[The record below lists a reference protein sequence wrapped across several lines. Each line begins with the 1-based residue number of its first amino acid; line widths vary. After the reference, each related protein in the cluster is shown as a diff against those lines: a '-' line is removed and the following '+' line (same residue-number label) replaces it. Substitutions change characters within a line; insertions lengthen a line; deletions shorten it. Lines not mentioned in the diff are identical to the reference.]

1 MVFAMNHKECRM
13 RHLVVSVLAGWGAS
27 CTWAATPIPTTA
39 SFAVNATVQAGC
51 LVVGNPSQAS
61 GVNFGMLD
69 FGTHSA
75 VASGTQSAALSANGG
90 NMAQVQC
97 TPGAA
102 VTVTLDGGLHALG
115 SQRRLKMGSSY
126 YLPYALYISSSMST
140 AFQPGVGVSV
150 DTSAG
155 AMVLP
160 VYGVA
165 TPPPTGLPGGQYSDT
180 VQVVF
185 SW

>member
-1 MVFAMNHKECRM
+1 MRCLLFFA
-13 RHLVVSVLAGWGAS
+13 LAGWGAS
-27 CTWAATPIPTTA
+27 MALAATPIPTTA
-39 SFAVNATVQAGC
+39 SFAVNATVLPGC
-51 LVVGNPSQAS
+51 LVVGNTTQTA
-61 GVNFGMLD
+61 GVGFGMLD

-75 VASGTQSAALSANGG
+75 AASGTMSASLTASGG
-90 NMAQVQC
+90 SMAQVQC

-102 VTVTLDGGLHALG
+102 VMVTMDGGLHVLG
-115 SQRRLKMGSSY
+115 SQRRLKMGANS

-140 AFQPGVGVSV
+140 PFQPGVGVSV

-155 AMVLP
+155 AMTLP

-165 TPPPTGLPGGQYSDT
+165 TWPSGGLPGGQYSDT

>member
-1 MVFAMNHKECRM
+1 M
-13 RHLVVSVLAGWGAS
+13 RRRTVSVLVGLGAS
-27 CTWAATPIPTTA
+27 WTWAATPIPTTA
-39 SFAVNATVQAGC
+39 SFAVNATVQPGC
-51 LVVGNPSQAS
+51 LVVGNPAQAA
-61 GVNFGMLD
+61 GVDFGMLD

-75 VASGTQSAALSANGG
+75 AASGTMSASLSANGG
-90 NMAQVQC
+90 SLAQVQC

-115 SQRRLKMGSSY
+115 SQRRLKMGANN

-155 AMVLP
+155 AMALP

-165 TPPPTGLPGGQYSDT
+165 TWPGGGLPGGQYSDT

-185 SW
+185 AW

>member
-1 MVFAMNHKECRM
+1 M
-13 RHLVVSVLAGWGAS
+13 RRLFVCVLAGVGAS
-27 CTWAATPIPTTA
+27 WTWAATPIPTTA

-75 VASGTQSAALSANGG
+75 MASGAKSAGLSSSGG
-90 NMAQVQC
+90 NMAQVHC

-102 VTVTLDGGLHALG
+102 VTVTLDSGLHAVG
-115 SQRRLKMGSSY
+115 SQRRLKMGSHH
-126 YLPYALYISSSMST
+126 YLPYALYLSSAMST
-140 AFQPGVGVSV
+140 GYLPGVGVSV

-155 AMVLP
+155 AMALP
-160 VYGVA
+160 VHGVA
-165 TPPPTGLPGGQYSDT
+165 TPPVGGLPGGQYSDT

-185 SW
+185 AW

>member
-1 MVFAMNHKECRM
+1 M
-13 RHLVVSVLAGWGAS
+13 RCLVSSVLAGLAPALAM
-27 CTWAATPIPTTA
+27 AATPIPTTA
-39 SFAVNATVQAGC
+39 SFAMNADVQSGC
-51 LVVGNPSQAS
+51 LVVGNPAQLS
-61 GVNFGMLD
+61 GVSFGTLD

-75 VASGTQSAALSANGG
+75 AGSGTVTASLSASAGT
-90 NMAQVQC
+90 MAQIQC

-102 VTVTLDGGLHALG
+102 VTVTMDGGLHPQG
-115 SQRRLKMGSSY
+115 SQRRLKMGANS
-126 YLPYALYISSSMST
+126 YLPYALYISSGMTT

-155 AMVLP
+155 TITLP

-165 TPPPTGLPGGQYSDT
+165 TMPSVGLPGGQYTDT

-185 SW
+185 AW